1 MEDFIFPAS
10 KLIIDARNGNG
21 KENSFVFVFLLFLSQ
36 IMFIEAFSQTPV
48 MPVLKQYCL
57 FL

>member
-21 KENSFVFVFLLFLSQ
+21 KEFSFVPCFAFQSQ
-36 IMFIEAFSQTPV
+36 LTIDRNWLWLESAI
-48 MPVLKQYCL
+48 PVL
-57 FL
+57 